1 MGRTFTNEARRA
13 QIMAAAITTIAELGY
28 AKASFA
34 RITGA
39 AGLSSPRMISY
50 HFTDK
55 DGLIHEI
62 LRHVYVTGAAF
73 IAERVAAATTAT
85 DRLTAYLQANLQ
97 FIQEHPAEMIAL
109 NEIGPHVRT
118 PADRP
123 YTSVSAQE
131 PGVVSLEKLLGQG
144 QTDGAFRDFDTRS
157 MAVIIRGAVD
167 RAAERLREEPDF
179 DFDTY
184 AREVVTTFA
193 IATRAVAR

>member
-1 MGRTFTNEARRA
+1 MGRTFINEARRA

-34 RITGA
+34 RITEA

-62 LRHVYVTGAAF
+62 LRHVYGAGAAF

-97 FIQEHPAEMIAL
+97 FIHQHSAEMIAL

-118 PADRP
+118 PTDRP

-144 QTDGAFRDFDTRS
+144 QTDGEFRDFDTRS
-157 MAVIIRGAVD
+157 MAVIIRSAVD

-184 AREVVTTFA
+184 AREVVTTFT